1 MSSRTILGVLV
12 VLTCI
17 AFVARFAIGPKP
29 GGPAD
34 LSGLERAAA
43 SGEVQAMTG
52 SGDSLSVWAN
62 DFHRIE
68 PALDAAAGDS
78 EIRLMIGA
86 TQVGVYSRRA
96 GIQVKDTP

>member
-1 MSSRTILGVLV
+1 MSSRAVVSILAVC
-12 VLTCI
+12 TC
-17 AFVARFAIGPKP
+17 AVAAVWISVKP
-29 GGPAD
+29 RVDNRPRD

-43 SGEVQAMTG
+43 AGQLQNFTSDGE
-52 SGDSLSVWAN
+52 LSVWAS

-68 PALDAAAGDS
+68 PALRDAAGDG

-96 GIQVKDTP
+96 GIQARGE